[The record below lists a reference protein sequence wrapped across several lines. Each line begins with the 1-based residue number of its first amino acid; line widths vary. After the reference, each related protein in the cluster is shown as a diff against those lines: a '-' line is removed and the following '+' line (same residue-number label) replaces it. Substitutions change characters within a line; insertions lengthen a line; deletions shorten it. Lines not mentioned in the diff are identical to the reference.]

1 VAKTQDDGTNFDPP
15 PLSRFVEAD
24 SVGVPNGVNHHVGA
38 GNESINNV
46 DPSGSVRDATGNGAA
61 AAWNA
66 VIPRANAFR
75 RISGILEN
83 ASSKGNIHWRAY
95 WNSCAYNHL
104 AGRTRVK
111 LRWLWFG
118 VRALPLICT
127 VHVNDIGPFAKDA
140 KGKPQHPLRP
150 DPDVVV
156 DLTPHA
162 FDILTSDKKPR
173 RSVCHSHRP

>member
-1 VAKTQDDGTNFDPP
+1 MVPDIIGLCRRLILGGLNDIFMATMG
-15 PLSRFVEAD
+15 LSGVLRD
-24 SVGVPNGVNHHVGA
+24 S
-38 GNESINNV
+38 ILF
-46 DPSGSVRDATGNGAA
+46 SV
-61 AAWNA
+61 
-66 VIPRANAFR
+66 R

-83 ASSKGNIHWRAY
+83 ASPKGNIHWRAY
-95 WNSCAYNHL
+95 WNSCAYNYL

-111 LRWLWFG
+111 LRWPWFG